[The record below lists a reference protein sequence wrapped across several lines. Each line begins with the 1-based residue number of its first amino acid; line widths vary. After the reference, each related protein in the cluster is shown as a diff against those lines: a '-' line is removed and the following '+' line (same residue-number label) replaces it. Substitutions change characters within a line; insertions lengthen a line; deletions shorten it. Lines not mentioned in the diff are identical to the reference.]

1 LPLELE
7 APLSGVAAHAPVV
20 SEPKASASSMQTAEK
35 IRDTFM
41 TFLLMSARRTM
52 LSGNPTG

>member
-1 LPLELE
+1 LPLELD
-7 APLSGVAAHAPVV
+7 APLSGEAAHAAVA
-20 SEPKASASSMQTAEK
+20 SEPKASANSMQTAEK

-41 TFLLMSARRTM
+41 TCLLMSARRTM